1 MTSDAIELLVNC
13 LTSKESELWHSLGE
27 AWYIPREG
35 WKGFVP
41 SYRPVFMDGW
51 SPRVVYDAG
60 HQDHLR
66 ESPSNDDTDGTNR
79 ESYRSVM
86 IIVMQTFFFEKVLT
100 IKSV

>member
-41 SYRPVFMDGW
+41 PYRPVFMDGW
-51 SPRVVYDAG
+51 SPPVVYDVG
-60 HQDHLR
+60 DQEPLR
-66 ESPSNDDTDGTNR
+66 DSPSNDETDATNR
-79 ESYRSVM
+79 ESYRFVKLS
-86 IIVMQTFFFEKVLT
+86 
-100 IKSV
+100 